1 MATSKTTAIR
11 GTIAVVFDF
20 DDTLAEDSTS
30 SFLESRGID
39 VRHFWKQHSLQLQQG
54 WDPATGYLSMMLAK
68 SHAAPLGKKITR
80 RHLRSFGPKVRFHPG
95 VKGIFKRIRQQ
106 VKALHQGLR
115 VQFFIV
121 SSGIGEILRA
131 TDIAHEFTDIWAS
144 DFSYAENEEIQ
155 YLKNVVS
162 FTDKTRFLF
171 QISKGLYGPEAR
183 RDPFAVNRRIDESD
197 RRVLMRHVIMV
208 GDGFTDVPCFSL
220 VQKSG
225 GIAIGVYDRESRER
239 WGKAFGF
246 IEDKRVSHLVAADF
260 RKRSGLD
267 DALQLAVDR
276 IGHDILLQ
284 NLSYRG

>member
-1 MATSKTTAIR
+1 MALQKTTSAH
-11 GTIAVVFDF
+11 GSIAVVFDF
-20 DDTLAEDSTS
+20 DDTLAADSTS
-30 SFLESRGID
+30 SFLESRGIG
-39 VRHFWKQHSLQLQQG
+39 VRKFWKDHAQQLVEG
-54 WDPATGYLSMMLAK
+54 WDPVPGYLSKILAY
-68 SHAAPLGKKITR
+68 SHSMPATKRITR
-80 RHLRSFGPKVRFHPG
+80 KLLQAYGPKVKFHPG
-95 VKGIFKRIRQQ
+95 VKGIFSRIRAQ
-106 VKALHQGLR
+106 VRGLHPALS

-144 DFSYAENEEIQ
+144 DFSYNSKGEIEFI
-155 YLKNVVS
+155 KNVVS

-171 QISKGLYGPEAR
+171 QISKGMYGPEAR
-183 RDPFAVNRRIDESD
+183 KDPFAVNRRIEESE
-197 RRVLMRHVIMV
+197 RRVQMNHIIMV

-220 VQKSG
+220 VQRSG

-284 NLSYRG
+284 KISYRG